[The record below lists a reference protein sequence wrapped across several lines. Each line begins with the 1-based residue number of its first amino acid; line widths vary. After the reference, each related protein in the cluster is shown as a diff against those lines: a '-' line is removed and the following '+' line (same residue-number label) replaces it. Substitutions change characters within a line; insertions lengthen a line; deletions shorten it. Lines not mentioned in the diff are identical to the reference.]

1 MKCLDQKPNLKI
13 SWNIDHQMTAI
24 SGYVKHILLDY
35 LIKNNNDIMSIGHK
49 KGSYFWYIP
58 FCNINSLF
66 QFLQFAFISYLHYAQ
81 LYYYYYY
88 CCWQR
93 WLEI

>member
-35 LIKNNNDIMSIGHK
+35 LIKTTMTL
-49 KGSYFWYIP
+49 
-58 FCNINSLF
+58 C
-66 QFLQFAFISYLHYAQ
+66 Q
-81 LYYYYYY
+81 
-88 CCWQR
+88 
-93 WLEI
+93 